1 MQWSELLFLNSG
13 LFIFKCFIS
22 HFSVR
27 MSIRYAEERG
37 YGSMVDGVWQPMKQT
52 IKYPDL
58 IVLPSVFQK
67 KLRGHITHVRTTFYL
82 VCSFPLL
89 YFWFFFS

>member
-67 KLRGHITHVRTTFYL
+67 KLRGHITHVHFIFYAL
-82 VCSFPLL
+82 FL
-89 YFWFFFS
+89 YYIFGFFFLD